1 MVISLF
7 EMASRQSAEVLSSDL
22 KLKEDVMGLVEKT
35 HALDKFH
42 WGVSCSPVGC
52 EFNVDE
58 LPT

>member
-42 WGVSCSPVGC
+42 
-52 EFNVDE
+52 
-58 LPT
+58 